1 MRFSTGPVGVDGQ
14 NAQPSAAAAEMSA
27 KESNVSA
34 DARSP
39 RRAAR
44 RATPEPALSSWAA
57 RLGVDLS
64 LLGEDMPDE
73 VGAPVSSVVAA
84 ADAAPDRP
92 SLESVLEKLLAFDGS
107 IGVALVDSESGMVLG
122 EAGSASNLGLSA
134 AGASVI
140 LRARLATNKA
150 LGIAEKIDDVLI
162 SLTSQVQ
169 IIHPLANN
177 PKFFVYMIGD
187 KTKTGLAMARSKAT
201 EADLQ
206 IQF

>member
-1 MRFSTGPVGVDGQ
+1 MSTASRSPLRSLRRAAPEPDRPDYSEPDFSSWASRLADYTSGD
-14 NAQPSAAAAEMSA
+14 AAAAPAE
-27 KESNVSA
+27 VSA
-34 DARSP
+34 
-39 RRAAR
+39 
-44 RATPEPALSSWAA
+44 
-57 RLGVDLS
+57 
-64 LLGEDMPDE
+64 
-73 VGAPVSSVVAA
+73 PVLVAETV

-162 SLTSQVQ
+162 SLSGQVQ

-187 KTKTGLAMARSKAT
+187 KTKSGLAMARYKAT
-201 EADLQ
+201 EADHQ
-206 IQF
+206 IQL

>member
-1 MRFSTGPVGVDGQ
+1 MSVGSRS
-14 NAQPSAAAAEMSA
+14 AQRSGRHAA
-27 KESNVSA
+27 
-34 DARSP
+34 
-39 RRAAR
+39 
-44 RATPEPALSSWAA
+44 PEPGFSSLAA

-64 LLGEDMPDE
+64 SLSDE
-73 VGAPVSSVVAA
+73 VPSDEVPSGVSTPVATPTAVAE
-84 ADAAPDRP
+84 AAPDRS
-92 SLESVLEKLLAFDGS
+92 SLESVLEKLLGFDGA

-122 EAGSASNLGLSA
+122 EAGSANNLGLSA

-162 SLTSQVQ
+162 SLSGQVQ

-187 KTKTGLAMARSKAT
+187 KTKSGLAMARYKAT
-201 EADLQ
+201 EADHQ
-206 IQF
+206 IQL

>member
-1 MRFSTGPVGVDGQ
+1 MST
-14 NAQPSAAAAEMSA
+14 
-27 KESNVSA
+27 ES
-34 DARSP
+34 RSP
-39 RRAAR
+39 LRSRRRAA
-44 RATPEPALSSWAA
+44 PEPDRPDYSEPDFSSWAS
-57 RLGVDLS
+57 RLADYTTH
-64 LLGEDMPDE
+64 E
-73 VGAPVSSVVAA
+73 APSAPSDVSAA
-84 ADAAPDRP
+84 VTAPTVMVQDAVPERP

-122 EAGSASNLGLSA
+122 EAGSANNLGLSA

-162 SLTSQVQ
+162 SLSGQVQ

-187 KTKTGLAMARSKAT
+187 KTKSGLAMARYKAT
-201 EADLQ
+201 EADHQ
-206 IQF
+206 IQL

>member
-1 MRFSTGPVGVDGQ
+1 MRFSMGTVGADGQ
-14 NAQPSAAAAEMSA
+14 SAQPRAAATDRTTSQA
-27 KESNVSA
+27 KASA
-34 DARSP
+34 DAREP
-39 RRAAR
+39 RRGARRAA
-44 RATPEPALSSWAA
+44 PEPAFSSLAS

-64 LLGEDMPDE
+64 LLGEDMADNAS
-73 VGAPVSSVVAA
+73 APVSSPRAVAE
-84 ADAAPDRP
+84 AAPDRP

-122 EAGSASNLGLSA
+122 EAGAASNLGLSA

-162 SLTSQVQ
+162 SLSGQVQ

-187 KTKTGLAMARSKAT
+187 KTKSGLAMARYKAT
-201 EADLQ
+201 EADHQ
-206 IQF
+206 IQL

>member
-1 MRFSTGPVGVDGQ
+1 MRFSAGAAGLDTQAGQ
-14 NAQPSAAAAEMSA
+14 PPAAEAEQAIKELTMSV
-27 KESNVSA
+27 ESRPA
-34 DARSP
+34 QRSG
-39 RRAAR
+39 RRAA
-44 RATPEPALSSWAA
+44 PEPGFSSLAA

-64 LLGEDMPDE
+64 SLSDE
-73 VGAPVSSVVAA
+73 VPSDVSTPAATPTTVAE
-84 ADAAPDRP
+84 AAPDRP
-92 SLESVLEKLLAFDGS
+92 SLESVLEKLLGFDGA

-122 EAGSASNLGLSA
+122 EAGSANNLGLSA

-162 SLTSQVQ
+162 SLSGQVQ
-169 IIHPLANN
+169 IIHPLVNN

-187 KTKTGLAMARSKAT
+187 KTKSGLAMARYKAT
-201 EADLQ
+201 EADHQ

>member
-1 MRFSTGPVGVDGQ
+1 MRFSTGPVGFDGQ
-14 NAQPSAAAAEMSA
+14 NAQPSAAAADMA
-27 KESNVSA
+27 TKELNVSA
-34 DARSP
+34 DARAP

-44 RATPEPALSSWAA
+44 RATPEPDFSSWAA

-73 VGAPVSSVVAA
+73 VGAPVPSVAA
-84 ADAAPDRP
+84 VADAAPDRP

-187 KTKTGLAMARSKAT
+187 KTKSGLAMARYKAT